1 MNRLRTLLLWTA
13 LLLLLL
19 PGCQPSPAKEEP
31 PAPVVP
37 ELTVPAASA
46 EALTIPPEAE
56 PANLRCRLEPDG
68 RLLCW
73 DEIGETETWRL
84 HLPEGT
90 PLPLSG
96 TPALLAEN
104 VVAAAV
110 GRAHVILLKADGS
123 VWTFGENFAG
133 QIGTGAAGTRET
145 TTPNLPTDQLPP
157 PDPNN
162 YALEPVQVLDA
173 CVAVAAGNSV
183 CAALGADGT
192 LYTWGDNSCGQ
203 LGNGERGNG
212 FPTISDLYTAA
223 PQPILTGITALTFSP
238 AEEAFGATAADGTQ
252 YRWGGTCPNTP
263 TPAA

>member
-1 MNRLRTLLLWTA
+1 MNRLRNLILWA
-13 LLLLLL
+13 ALLLLL
-19 PGCQPSPAKEEP
+19 PGCQSSPAKTEP
-31 PAPVVP
+31 PAPEVS
-37 ELTVPAASA
+37 ELSVPAAPA
-46 EALTIPPEAE
+46 EALTIPPAEE

-73 DEIGETETWRL
+73 DEIGETDGWRL
-84 HLPEGT
+84 QLPEGT
-90 PLPLSG
+90 NIPLSD

-110 GRAHVILLKADGS
+110 GRAHVIFLKGDGS

-133 QIGTGAAGTRET
+133 QIGNGTAGTRET
-145 TTPNLPTDQLPP
+145 TTPAIPTSQLPP

-162 YALEPVQVLDA
+162 YALEPVQVLAD

-203 LGNGERGNG
+203 IGNGERGNG
-212 FPTISDLYTAA
+212 LPTISDLYVST
-223 PQPILTGITALTFSP
+223 PQPILQNVTALTFCP
-238 AEEAFGATAADGTQ
+238 AAGGFEATAADGTCF
-252 YRWGGTCPNTP
+252 RWGGDFPDTP
-263 TPAA
+263 TT